1 MSSQTPHEIVIVGGN
16 FGGVNVAHYLLR
28 NTLPALKKAQE
39 NFTYHVTLVT
49 PNTHFFFKVASPRA
63 IVNQTQA
70 SHDKIFKSLAAAFEQ
85 YEHGV
90 FTLVQGKATTV
101 KEPEKSVVVQ
111 NGDATKDVKYDSLII
126 ASGTTSASPIWTLH
140 DDHKKSEAAITAL
153 YDSLATATNVLI
165 AGAGPVG
172 VETAGEIAVAHPTTK
187 ITLLAPSTSLL
198 PSLPPAMGTKAQKAL
213 EKLGVNIRP
222 NTRLET
228 DTNGVVKL
236 SDGSTESPD
245 VFIDATG
252 PRIINTSW
260 LPETWLDGTSHVA
273 TRDTYFRVSNASD
286 VYVIGDVVSGSHK
299 TAIELDAMT
308 PTVASSVG
316 VDIARGLGITEPQPG
331 FLGALNPFAAASP
344 LSQKEYKPMKDTIV
358 IPVGPEGG
366 VGQVMGFTMP
376 SFVVKKGKA
385 ENFLMELIEP
395 SVSGE
400 KWKGK

>member
-16 FGGVNVAHYLLR
+16 FGGVDVAHYLLR
-28 NTLPALKKAQE
+28 NTLPALKKAQAE
-39 NFTYHVTLVT
+39 FTYHITLVT

-70 SHDKIFKSLAAAFEQ
+70 PHDKIFKSLAAAFEQ
-85 YEHGV
+85 YEPGV
-90 FTLVQGKATTV
+90 FTLVQGKATAV
-101 KEPEKSVVVQ
+101 KESEKSVVVQ
-111 NGDATKDVKYDSLII
+111 TGDATRDVKYNSLII
-126 ASGTTSASPIWTLH
+126 ASGTTSTSPIWTLH
-140 DDHKKSEAAITAL
+140 DDHKRSEAAITAL
-153 YDSLATATNVLI
+153 HASLATATTVLI

-172 VETAGEIAVAHPTTK
+172 IETAGEIAVAHPTTR
-187 ITLLAPSTSLL
+187 ITLLAPGTSLL
-198 PSLPPAMGTKAQKAL
+198 PSLPSAMGTKAQKAL
-213 EKLGVNIRP
+213 EYLGVNIRP
-222 NTRLET
+222 NTRLEK
-228 DTNGVVKL
+228 DANGVVKL

-260 LPETWLDGTSHVA
+260 LPETWLDGKSHVA
-273 TRDTYFRVSNASD
+273 TRDAYFRVSNAAN

-299 TAIELDAMT
+299 TAIELNAMT
-308 PTVASSVG
+308 LTVASSVG
-316 VDIARGLGITEPQPG
+316 VDIAESLKITAPQPG
-331 FLGALNPFAAASP
+331 FLSALNPFATASP
-344 LSQKEYKPMKDTIV
+344 LSQKEYKPMKNTII
-358 IPVGPEGG
+358 IPVGPGGG
-366 VGQVMGFTMP
+366 VGQVMGFAVP